1 MAYSNSLMLKGNE
14 AVIHG
19 ALIAGCDCYFG
30 YPITPASEVAHSAAK
45 LFPMLNRVFLQ
56 AESEIGAINM
66 VMGAA
71 AAGKRTM
78 TASSG
83 LGISLK
89 QEGVSYIAAL
99 ELPVVIVDI
108 TRGGPGLGNIGPE
121 QSDYFQVC
129 KGGGHGSY
137 RCLVLTPNSVQEMC
151 DMARTAFD
159 LAEKYRMPCY
169 IMADGVI
176 GQMMESVR
184 LPEPEDRPYDPE
196 WKMGKAVDGKAN
208 IVTSIYLEHN
218 DLEEINRKLQK
229 KYAEV
234 QAAEQRSEELYT
246 DDAELVIVAYGIC
259 SRVAAGA
266 IEQLRAEGYKVGM
279 LRPQRV
285 WPFPSDALMKIAT
298 NGKCKGFL
306 SVGLSA
312 GQMIEDVRLA
322 IECKK
327 PVHLYN
333 RMGGNVPSCDEV
345 VEAAKKVLKEI

>member
-45 LFPMLNRVFLQ
+45 LFPMLRRTFLQ

-121 QSDYFQVC
+121 QSDYFQVT

-151 DMARTAFD
+151 DFARTAFD

-176 GQMMESVR
+176 GQMMESVK
-184 LPEPEDRPYDPE
+184 LPEPEDRPYDPD
-196 WKMGKAVDGKAN
+196 WKMGKVVDGKAN

-234 QAAEQRSEELYT
+234 TANEQRSEELYT

-266 IEQLRAEGYKVGM
+266 IEQLRAQGYKVGM
-279 LRPQRV
+279 LRPQMV
-285 WPFPSDALMKIAT
+285 WPFPSDALMKIAC

-306 SVGLSA
+306 SLELSA

-345 VEAAKKVLKEI
+345 VEAVKKVLKEI

>member
-121 QSDYFQVC
+121 QSDYFQVV

-151 DMARTAFD
+151 DFARTAFD

-196 WKMGKAVDGKAN
+196 WKMGKNVDGKAN

-218 DLEEINRKLQK
+218 DLEEINRRLQK

-234 QAAEQRSEELYT
+234 VAAEQRSEELYT

-279 LRPQRV
+279 LRPQMV

-306 SVGLSA
+306 SLELSA

>member
-1 MAYSNSLMLKGNE
+1 
-14 AVIHG
+14 
-19 ALIAGCDCYFG
+19 
-30 YPITPASEVAHSAAK
+30 
-45 LFPMLNRVFLQ
+45 
-56 AESEIGAINM
+56 
-66 VMGAA
+66 
-71 AAGKRTM
+71 
-78 TASSG
+78 
-83 LGISLK
+83 
-89 QEGVSYIAAL
+89 
-99 ELPVVIVDI
+99 
-108 TRGGPGLGNIGPE
+108 
-121 QSDYFQVC
+121 
-129 KGGGHGSY
+129 
-137 RCLVLTPNSVQEMC
+137 
-151 DMARTAFD
+151 MARTAFD

-176 GQMMESVR
+176 GQMMESVK

-196 WKMGKAVDGKAN
+196 WKMGKVVDGKAN

-234 QAAEQRSEELYT
+234 VANEQRSEELHT

-266 IEQLRAEGYKVGM
+266 IEQLRSEGYKVGM
-279 LRPQRV
+279 LRPQMV

-298 NGKCKGFL
+298 NGKCKGFMSL
-306 SVGLSA
+306 ELSA

>member
-121 QSDYFQVC
+121 QSDYFQVV

-184 LPEPEDRPYDPE
+184 LPEPEERTYDPE
-196 WKMGKAVDGKAN
+196 WKMGRVVDGKAN

-234 QAAEQRSEELYT
+234 VANEQRSEELHT

-279 LRPQRV
+279 LRPQMV
-285 WPFPSDALMKIAT
+285 WPFPSDALKKIAA

-306 SVGLSA
+306 SLELSA

>member
-45 LFPMLNRVFLQ
+45 LFPMLRRTFLQ

-71 AAGKRTM
+71 AAGKRTR

-121 QSDYFQVC
+121 QSDYFQVT

-151 DMARTAFD
+151 DFARTAFD

-176 GQMMESVR
+176 GQMMESVK
-184 LPEPEDRPYDPE
+184 LPEPEERPYDPE
-196 WKMGKAVDGKAN
+196 WKMGKVVDGKAN

-218 DLEEINRKLQK
+218 DLEEINRNLQK

-234 QAAEQRSEELYT
+234 TANEQRSEELYT

-279 LRPQRV
+279 LRPQMV
-285 WPFPSDALMKIAT
+285 WPFPSDALMKIAN

-306 SVGLSA
+306 SLELSA